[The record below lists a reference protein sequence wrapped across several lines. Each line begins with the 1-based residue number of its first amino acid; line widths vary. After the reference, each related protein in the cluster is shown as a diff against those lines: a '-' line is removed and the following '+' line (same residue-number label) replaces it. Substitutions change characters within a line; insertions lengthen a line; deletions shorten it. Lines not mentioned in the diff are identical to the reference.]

1 MKMGIRNKIV
11 IPLLGIALVLSV
23 VAFFSLK
30 YEFNV
35 LEQSFVSLIIE
46 GKVEDTRQSIMNMS
60 KSALEQAALFSRMPE
75 VVEAFEV
82 AATGNIDDENDARTQ
97 KAREMLRGSLA
108 GVMEGYEEN
117 IGSKFKVHFHLPNA
131 RSLARLWRDKQAKR
145 DGKWTDVSDDLS
157 SFRNTVIDVN
167 TGKNAVQGIEPGRG
181 GFTIRGLAPVT
192 GADSRHLG
200 SVEVLISFGGLLK
213 NIESSGQIK
222 TLLYMDKSILPIT
235 TKLQDPSKYPV
246 NGDYVLVYGVKNEE
260 TKSLVT
266 LPLLNS
272 GMHETS
278 IRLEGNKALGAFPV
292 LDYKGKSIGTI
303 VMSLDI
309 HDQQAMVSTMMTTVF
324 SFLLLV
330 VVIPILIVLFVV
342 QTSIMKPIS
351 DISDMASSLA
361 SGNFKDVKK
370 IVRNDEMGIIMH
382 SMNTMTDRLSEI
394 ISSIQ
399 VTARDVSIGCG
410 EFATASASL
419 SQGATEQA
427 AGIEEVSSSM
437 EEMSGSIKQTAEV
450 ARKTEIIADKAAER
464 AKQGGVA
471 VERTL
476 GAMKK
481 IADEIG
487 IVEEIARQTNLLA
500 LNAAIEAAR
509 AGEAGKGFAVVAAEV
524 RKLAERSGV
533 AAAGISELSSSS
545 VHVAEEAGKLLKN
558 IVPEIQ
564 NTAEL
569 IQEISSATSE
579 QSSSVSQVSKSLQES
594 DHIVQ
599 QNAAISEQVSA
610 TTEALTGKS
619 KDMINN
625 LSYFKLESYGTAI
638 PQIAKS
644 FSESANNEPVEA
656 SKNIPK
662 ARLKTEFSSPGGGIS
677 LEMSDD
683 DFEKF

>member
-1 MKMGIRNKIV
+1 
-11 IPLLGIALVLSV
+11 
-23 VAFFSLK
+23 
-30 YEFNV
+30 
-35 LEQSFVSLIIE
+35 
-46 GKVEDTRQSIMNMS
+46 
-60 KSALEQAALFSRMPE
+60 
-75 VVEAFEV
+75 
-82 AATGNIDDENDARTQ
+82 
-97 KAREMLRGSLA
+97 
-108 GVMEGYEEN
+108 
-117 IGSKFKVHFHLPNA
+117 
-131 RSLARLWRDKQAKR
+131 
-145 DGKWTDVSDDLS
+145 
-157 SFRNTVIDVN
+157 
-167 TGKNAVQGIEPGRG
+167 
-181 GFTIRGLAPVT
+181 
-192 GADSRHLG
+192 
-200 SVEVLISFGGLLK
+200 
-213 NIESSGQIK
+213 
-222 TLLYMDKSILPIT
+222 
-235 TKLQDPSKYPV
+235 
-246 NGDYVLVYGVKNEE
+246 
-260 TKSLVT
+260 
-266 LPLLNS
+266 
-272 GMHETS
+272 
-278 IRLEGNKALGAFPV
+278 
-292 LDYKGKSIGTI
+292 
-303 VMSLDI
+303 
-309 HDQQAMVSTMMTTVF
+309 
-324 SFLLLV
+324 
-330 VVIPILIVLFVV
+330 
-342 QTSIMKPIS
+342 
-351 DISDMASSLA
+351 
-361 SGNFKDVKK
+361 
-370 IVRNDEMGIIMH
+370 
-382 SMNTMTDRLSEI
+382 
-394 ISSIQ
+394 
-399 VTARDVSIGCG
+399 
-410 EFATASASL
+410 
-419 SQGATEQA
+419 
-427 AGIEEVSSSM
+427 M
-437 EEMSGSIKQTAEV
+437 EEMSGSIKLTAEV